1 MSIKEIE
8 IAKIHAFKD
17 HPFKVIDD
25 EKMEELI
32 RSIKANG
39 VLTPVLVRPDGED
52 KYEMVSGHRRMHA
65 AARAGLTVIPAEV
78 KEMTDDEAIVK
89 MVDANMQREEILPS
103 EKAHAFKMKFEA
115 LSRQG
120 NRVDLTSG
128 TQFPKLEK
136 ADKEGNRARNL
147 IGKDMKMSGR
157 QVQKYI
163 KLADLD
169 AKLLELVDNKKL
181 GINMAVGI
189 ANFDKELQGWIYE
202 YYKDHGFLKPYQ
214 IEALKNCGNVG
225 NIGQRAMI
233 QILNNQLPENRTS
246 GKVILSEKKLDK
258 YFPPHFSAKEREKV
272 IVGLLTKWHEERK

>member
-8 IAKIHAFKD
+8 IAKIHAFKN
-17 HPFKVIDD
+17 HPFKVRDD
-25 EKMEELI
+25 EKMEELV
-32 RSIKANG
+32 RSIKTNG
-39 VLTPVLVRPDGED
+39 VLTPVLVRPDGKDE
-52 KYEMVSGHRRMHA
+52 YEMVSGHRRMHA
-65 AARAGLTVIPAEV
+65 ASRAGLTVIPAEV

-89 MVDANMQREEILPS
+89 MVDANVQREEILPS
-103 EKAHAFKMKFEA
+103 ERAYSFKMKMDA
-115 LSRQG
+115 LNRQG
-120 NRVDLTSG
+120 NRIDLTCG
-128 TQFPKLEK
+128 TEFHKLE
-136 ADKEGNRARNL
+136 DEKEKTRNR
-147 IGKDMKMSGR
+147 IGKEAGMSGR

-169 AKLLELVDNKKL
+169 SKLLELVDNKKL
-181 GINMAVGI
+181 GINLAVEI

-233 QILNNQLPENRTS
+233 QILNNQLPENRAS

>member
-8 IAKIHAFKD
+8 IAKIHAFKN
-17 HPFKVIDD
+17 HPFKVTDD
-25 EKMEELI
+25 EKMEELV
-32 RSIKANG
+32 RSIKTNG
-39 VLTPVLVRPDGED
+39 VLTPVLVRPDGKDE
-52 KYEMVSGHRRMHA
+52 YEMVSGHRRMHA
-65 AARAGLTVIPAEV
+65 ASRAGLTVIPAEV

-89 MVDANMQREEILPS
+89 MVDANVQREEILPS
-103 EKAHAFKMKFEA
+103 ERAYSFKMKMDA
-115 LSRQG
+115 LNRQG
-120 NRVDLTSG
+120 NRIDLTCG
-128 TQFPKLEK
+128 TEFHKLE
-136 ADKEGNRARNL
+136 DEKEKTRNR
-147 IGKDMKMSGR
+147 IGKEAGMSGR

-169 AKLLELVDNKKL
+169 SKLLELVDNKKL
-181 GINMAVGI
+181 GINLAVEI

-233 QILNNQLPENRTS
+233 QILNNQLPENRAS

>member
-8 IAKIHAFKD
+8 IAKIHAFKN
-17 HPFKVIDD
+17 HPFKVTDD
-25 EKMEELI
+25 EKMEELV
-32 RSIKANG
+32 RSIKTNG
-39 VLTPVLVRPDGED
+39 VLTPVLVRPDGKDE
-52 KYEMVSGHRRMHA
+52 YEMVSGHRRMHA
-65 AARAGLTVIPAEV
+65 AARSGLIVIPAEV

-89 MVDANMQREEILPS
+89 MVDANVQREEILPS
-103 EKAHAFKMKFEA
+103 ERAYSFKMKMDA
-115 LSRQG
+115 LNRQG
-120 NRVDLTSG
+120 NRIDLTCG
-128 TQFPKLEK
+128 TEFHKLE
-136 ADKEGNRARNL
+136 DEKEKTRNR
-147 IGKDMKMSGR
+147 IGKEAGMSGR

-181 GINMAVGI
+181 GINLAVEI